1 MNEVSFR
8 IGHASLLR
16 RLAPGDL
23 LDLVNGCS
31 LPTFSPDEI
40 IVREG
45 GVPVEVFLLLSGQV
59 SVRRVDPRGQTY
71 LLALREPGDWIG
83 VMGIVRRTAHSAT
96 VVAETHTRTLAIPKE
111 AFVRVVLALPAA
123 AGDLLEIVANRL
135 VESDDARLRRFELDE
150 KTDGRWDGQEASASA
165 GRIELGEDQSFHEA
179 TRIFQARLIQQTD
192 CR

>member
-16 RLAPGDL
+16 RLAPGDF

-135 VESDDARLRRFELDE
+135 A
-150 KTDGRWDGQEASASA
+150 
-165 GRIELGEDQSFHEA
+165 
-179 TRIFQARLIQQTD
+179 QAADIAVYRHVGGAVQL
-192 CR
+192 